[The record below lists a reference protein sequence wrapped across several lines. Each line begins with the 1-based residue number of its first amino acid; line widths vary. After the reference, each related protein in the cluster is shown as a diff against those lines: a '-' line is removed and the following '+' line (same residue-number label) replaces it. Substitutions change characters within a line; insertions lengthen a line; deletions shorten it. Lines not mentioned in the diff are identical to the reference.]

1 MITIPQLGEQL
12 TDDQIQFLQAFRKSC
27 SHTIISMLKQSQ
39 SGHPGGSLSALDFLV
54 LVYSFIIS
62 QTGEKIIVSNGHIS
76 PAVYSVLAEMKYI
89 PKQEVID
96 TFRQVGSI
104 FEGHI
109 TRHVAGVHYGTGPL
123 GIGASVATGM
133 AQAAKL
139 AGSDETIYG
148 VVGDGECQ
156 EGIVYEMMH
165 NANKY
170 QLNNLVMFM
179 DYNAVQLSGSL
190 EEVMPVDFPA
200 IFKSAHWN
208 VIDIDGH
215 DYQSMWTALRE
226 ASQEKNAP
234 TLIIGRTI
242 MGKGVEFMEGEG
254 REHRATWHGNAPKP
268 DDCDEILKGLVL
280 SDEQRSLI
288 DEFMSSQI
296 KWTPEEPYASEKNFQ
311 ALDIGTPTIVESDVV
326 TDCRSAYGNALK
338 DLADKNPS
346 IIGMTADL
354 GGSVKTD
361 IMKKS
366 HPDRVIEVGIAEQHM
381 VSCAGGLSL
390 SGFVPFCSTFGAFT
404 TSRAKDMARVN
415 DINKANV
422 KMVSTHCGLSVG
434 EDGPTHQA
442 IDDMGSFHGFFHT
455 TILEPSDPN
464 QCDHMIRYAAKTYG
478 NFYVRMGRAK
488 LPVITKEDGT
498 PFYDAS
504 YQFTPGCD
512 LIREGFDITVLAA
525 GPMVEKVLAVRAE
538 LEGQV
543 SIEVIS
549 MNSLSHLNDQMVVD
563 SLKKTGKGITIEDHN
578 IKTGYGH
585 TVAALLGDQEIAI
598 KMKHMGVTEYQLSGK
613 AQDLYKKAGLGSENI
628 KNMVQEM
635 TK

>member
-1 MITIPQLGEQL
+1 MNIPKLGEQL
-12 TDDQIQFLQAFRKSC
+12 TQEQLDFLAAFRLSC
-27 SHTIISMLKQSQ
+27 NHSIIAMLKQSQ
-39 SGHPGGSLSALDFLV
+39 SGHPGGSLSALDFINLI
-54 LVYSFIIS
+54 YTFIIS
-62 QTGEKIIVSNGHIS
+62 QTGEKVIVSNGHIS
-76 PAVYSVLAEMKYI
+76 PAVYSTLAEMQYI

-109 TRHVAGVHYGTGPL
+109 TRHVPGVWYGTGPL

-139 AGSDETIYG
+139 SGSDETIYA

-170 QLNNLVMFM
+170 QLNNLIMFM

-215 DYQSMWTALRE
+215 DPQALWSAIHEAKQSN
-226 ASQEKNAP
+226 NAP
-234 TLIIGRTI
+234 TLILGRTV

-254 REHRATWHGNAPKP
+254 REHRATWHGMAPSVE
-268 DDCDEILKGLVL
+268 DCEEILKSLVTTQ
-280 SDEQRSLI
+280 EQRQMI
-288 DEFMSSQI
+288 DDFVANNIQ
-296 KWTPEEPYASEKNFQ
+296 WAPEEPYAIEKKLPSVDAGSPVIIPVDQ
-311 ALDIGTPTIVESDVV
+311 L

-338 DLADKNPS
+338 DLADKNEN

-361 IMKKS
+361 IMKKA

-390 SGFVPFCSTFGAFT
+390 SGKIPFCSTFGAFT

-455 TILEPSDPN
+455 TILEPADPN

-488 LPVITKEDGT
+488 LPVITKEDGSV
-498 PFYDAS
+498 FYDEN
-504 YQFTPGCD
+504 YQLTPGCD
-512 LIREGFDITVLAA
+512 FLREGSDVTVLAA
-525 GPMVEKVLAVRAE
+525 GAMVEKVMNVRKK
-538 LEGQV
+538 LEGEISV
-543 SIEVIS
+543 EVIV
-549 MNSLSHLNDQMVVD
+549 MNSLSDLDAEMIVT
-563 SLKKTGKGITIEDHN
+563 SLQKTGNGLTVEDHN

-585 TVAALLGDQEIAI
+585 TVAALLGDQSIAVRL
-598 KMKHMGVTEYQLSGK
+598 KHMGVTEYQLSGK
-613 AQDLYKKAGLGSENI
+613 APELYIKAGLGEDSIEERI
-628 KNMVQEM
+628 RSLI
-635 TK
+635 

>member
-1 MITIPQLGEQL
+1 MNIPQLGEQL
-12 TDDQIQFLQAFRKSC
+12 TQDHLDFLAAFRKSC
-27 SHTIISMLKQSQ
+27 AHSIIAMLKQSQ
-39 SGHPGGSLSALDFLV
+39 SGHPGGSLSALDFIN
-54 LVYSFIIS
+54 LVYTFIVS
-62 QTGEKIIVSNGHIS
+62 QTGEKVIVSNGHIS
-76 PAVYSVLAEMKYI
+76 PAVYSTLAEMNYI
-89 PKQEVID
+89 PKQDVID

-104 FEGHI
+104 YEGHI
-109 TRHVAGVHYGTGPL
+109 TRHVPGVWYGTGPL
-123 GIGASVATGM
+123 GIGASVATGFAHA
-133 AQAAKL
+133 AQL
-139 AGSDETIYG
+139 NNSDETIYA

-156 EGIVYEMMH
+156 EGIVFEMMH

-170 QLNNLVMFM
+170 QMNNLVMFM

-215 DYQSMWTALRE
+215 DPQALWTAIHE
-226 ASQEKNAP
+226 AKQQQNAP
-234 TLIIGRTI
+234 TLILGRTI

-254 REHRATWHGNAPKP
+254 REHRATWHGKTPNVEE
-268 DDCDEILKGLVL
+268 CEEILKGLEL
-280 SDEQRSLI
+280 SSEERALI
-288 DEFMSSQI
+288 DAFLPSVS
-296 KWTPEEPYASEKNFQ
+296 WTPEEPYALEKNPTQ
-311 ALDIGTPTIVESDVV
+311 INAGALNILPADAV

-338 DLADKNPS
+338 DLADKNDD

-361 IMKKS
+361 IMKKE

-390 SGFVPFCSTFGAFT
+390 AGKVPFCSTFGAFT

-455 TILEPSDPN
+455 TILEPADPN

-488 LPVITKEDGT
+488 IPMITKEDGSC
-498 PFYDAS
+498 FYDEN
-504 YQFTPGCD
+504 YQFNPGCD
-512 LIREGFDITVLAA
+512 LVREGSDITILTA
-525 GPMVEKVLAVRAE
+525 GPMVEKALKVRKE

-543 SIEVIS
+543 SIEVIV
-549 MNSLSHLNDQMVVD
+549 MNSLSHLD
-563 SLKKTGKGITIEDHN
+563 SEMIIKSLQKTGKGFTLEDHN

-585 TVAALLGDQEIAI
+585 TVAALLGDGSIAVH
-598 KMKHMGVTEYQLSGK
+598 MEHMGVTEYQLSGK
-613 AQDLYKKAGLGSENI
+613 APALYVKAGLGEEQI
-628 KNMVQEM
+628 KEKILKITQ
-635 TK
+635 

>member
-1 MITIPQLGEQL
+1 MISIPQLGEQL
-12 TDDQIQFLQAFRKSC
+12 TEEQIHFLQTFRKSC
-27 SHTIISMLKQSQ
+27 SHTIIAMLKQSQ
-39 SGHPGGSLSALDFLV
+39 SGHPGGSLSALDFLS
-54 LVYSFIIS
+54 LVYTFIIS
-62 QTGEKIIVSNGHIS
+62 QTGEKLVVSNGHIS
-76 PAVYSVLAEMKYI
+76 PAVYSILAEMKYI

-96 TFRQVGSI
+96 TFRQVGSL

-133 AQAAKL
+133 AHAAKFS
-139 AGSDETIYG
+139 GSDETIYG

-190 EEVMPVDFPA
+190 EEIMPVDFPA

-208 VIDIDGH
+208 VIDVDGH
-215 DYQSMWTALRE
+215 DYQALWTAIHE
-226 ASQEKNAP
+226 ANQEQNAP
-234 TLIIGRTI
+234 TLILGRTI
-242 MGKGVEFMEGEG
+242 MGKGVEFMEEDG
-254 REHRATWHGNAPKP
+254 REHRATWHGKAPKP
-268 DDCDEILKGLVL
+268 EECEEILKGLVV
-280 SDEQRSLI
+280 SDEERSMI
-288 DEFMSSQI
+288 DKFITFQV
-296 KWTPEEPYASEKNFQ
+296 KWTPEEPFASEKNFQ
-311 ALDIGTPTIVESDVV
+311 PLNVGEPSIVEADVV

-338 DLADKNPS
+338 DLADKNPN

-361 IMKKS
+361 IMRKA
-366 HPDRVIEVGIAEQHM
+366 HPERVVEVGISEQHM
-381 VSCAGGLSL
+381 VSCAGGFSL
-390 SGFVPFCSTFGAFT
+390 TGFVPFCSTFGAFT

-415 DINKANV
+415 DINKTNV

-455 TILEPSDPN
+455 IILEPADPN

-488 LPVITKEDGT
+488 LSIVTKEDGT
-498 PFYDAS
+498 PFYDEN
-504 YQFTPGCD
+504 YQYNPGCD
-512 LIREGFDITVLAA
+512 LIREGSDITILAA
-525 GPMVEKVLAVRAE
+525 GPMVEKALQVRGS

-543 SIEVIS
+543 SIEVIA
-549 MNSLSHLNDQMVVD
+549 MNSLSHLDEQMILN
-563 SLKKTGKGITIEDHN
+563 SLKKTGRGITIEDHN

-585 TVAALLGDQEIAI
+585 TVAALLGDKEVSVHI
-598 KMKHMGVTEYQLSGK
+598 KHMGVTEYQLSGK
-613 AQDLYKKAGLGSENI
+613 AEDLYKKAGLGVEDI
-628 KNMVQEM
+628 TKKVHEM
-635 TK
+635 T

>member
-1 MITIPQLGEQL
+1 MNIPKLGEQL
-12 TDDQIQFLQAFRKSC
+12 TQDQLDFLTAFRLSC
-27 SHTIISMLKQSQ
+27 SHSIIAMLKQSQ
-39 SGHPGGSLSALDFLV
+39 SGHPGGSLSALDFINLI
-54 LVYSFIIS
+54 YAFIIS
-62 QTGEKIIVSNGHIS
+62 QTGEKVIVSNGHIS
-76 PAVYSVLAEMKYI
+76 PAVYSTLAEMSYI

-109 TRHVAGVHYGTGPL
+109 TRHVPGVWYGTGPL

-133 AQAAKL
+133 AHAAKFKN
-139 AGSDETIYG
+139 SDETIYA

-170 QLNNLVMFM
+170 QLNNLIMFM

-208 VIDIDGH
+208 VIDVNGH
-215 DYQSMWTALRE
+215 DPQALWNAIHEAKQST
-226 ASQEKNAP
+226 NAP
-234 TLIIGRTI
+234 TLILGRTV

-254 REHRATWHGNAPKP
+254 QEHRATWHGKTPSVEE
-268 DDCDEILKGLVL
+268 CEEILKGLET
-280 SDEQRSLI
+280 SEEQRQTLDDFVANNI
-288 DEFMSSQI
+288 Q
-296 KWTPEEPYASEKNFQ
+296 WQPEEPYALEKN
-311 ALDIGTPTIVESDVV
+311 PTQIDAGEATVLPVDKV

-338 DLADKNPS
+338 DLADKNPE

-361 IMKKS
+361 VMKKE

-381 VSCAGGLSL
+381 VSCAGGLSIAGL
-390 SGFVPFCSTFGAFT
+390 VPFCSTFGAFT

-455 TILEPSDPN
+455 TILEPADPN
-464 QCDHMIRYAAKTYG
+464 QCDRMIRYAAKTYG

-488 LPVITKEDGT
+488 LPIITKEDGSV
-498 PFYDAS
+498 FYDEN
-504 YQFTPGCD
+504 YEFTPGCD
-512 LIREGFDITVLAA
+512 MLREGSDITILAA
-525 GPMVEKVLAVRAE
+525 GPMVEKVLNVRKK
-538 LEGQV
+538 LEGEV
-543 SIEVIS
+543 SMEVIV
-549 MNSLSHLNDQMVVD
+549 MNSLSHLDSAMIVE
-563 SLKKTGKGITIEDHN
+563 SLKKTGKGLTIEDHN

-585 TVAALLGDQEIAI
+585 TVAALLGDESVSVQL
-598 KMKHMGVTEYQLSGK
+598 KHMGVTEYQLSGK
-613 AQDLYKKAGLGSENI
+613 APELYIKAGLGEDTLEATI
-628 KNMVQEM
+628 KGML
-635 TK
+635 

>member
-1 MITIPQLGEQL
+1 MNIPKLGEQL
-12 TDDQIQFLQAFRKSC
+12 TQDHLDFLKAFRTSC
-27 SHTIISMLKQSQ
+27 AHSIVAMLKQSQ
-39 SGHPGGSLSALDFLV
+39 SGHPGGSLSALDFINLI
-54 LVYSFIIS
+54 YTFIIGQS
-62 QTGEKIIVSNGHIS
+62 GEKVIVSNGHIS
-76 PAVYSVLAEMKYI
+76 PAVYSTLAEMGYI

-109 TRHVAGVHYGTGPL
+109 TRHVPGVWYGTGPL
-123 GIGASVATGM
+123 GIGASVAAGM
-133 AQAAKL
+133 AHAAQMSQ
-139 AGSDETIYG
+139 SDETIYA

-165 NANKY
+165 YANKY

-190 EEVMPVDFPA
+190 EEIMPIDFPA

-208 VIDIDGH
+208 VIDVDGH
-215 DYQSMWTALRE
+215 DPQALWTAIHE
-226 ASQEKNAP
+226 AKQSQNAP
-234 TLIIGRTI
+234 TLILGRTI
-242 MGKGVEFMEGEG
+242 MGKGVEFMEKEG
-254 REHRATWHGNAPKP
+254 REHRATWHGQAPSP
-268 DDCDEILKGLVL
+268 EDCDEILKTLVL
-280 SDEQRSLI
+280 
-288 DEFMSSQI
+288 
-296 KWTPEEPYASEKNFQ
+296 TPEQEQLLEDFRSTNISWQPEAPYALEKNPVSI
-311 ALDIGTPTIVESDVV
+311 DPGIPNIVPVDKL

-338 DLADKNPS
+338 DLADKNES

-361 IMKKS
+361 VMKNE
-366 HPDRVIEVGIAEQHM
+366 HPERVVEVGIAEQHM
-381 VSCAGGLSL
+381 VSSAGGFSL
-390 SGFVPFCSTFGAFT
+390 VGKVPFCSTFGAFT

-455 TILEPSDPN
+455 TLLEPADPN

-488 LPVITKEDGT
+488 IPVLTKEDGS
-498 PFYDAS
+498 PFYDEH
-504 YQFTPGCD
+504 YMFTPGCD
-512 LIREGFDITVLAA
+512 LLREGSDITVLAA
-525 GPMVEKVLAVRAE
+525 GPMVEKVLQVRESLKGE
-538 LEGQV
+538 L
-543 SIEVIS
+543 SIEVIV
-549 MNSLSHLNDQMVVD
+549 MNSLSHLHQEMILN
-563 SLKKTGKGITIEDHN
+563 SLRKTGKGITIEDHN

-585 TVAALLGDQEIAI
+585 TVAAMLGDEAVAI
-598 KMKHMGVTEYQLSGK
+598 RIKHMGVTEYQLSGK
-613 AQDLYKKAGLGSENI
+613 ADELYVKAGLGLQHIEEAI
-628 KNMVQEM
+628 KGICA
-635 TK
+635 